1 MNYIIKISE
10 LPRNKICYKLNIWP
24 CTFTKDFPCI
34 TEPAIKKY
42 LIKINNSKG
51 LLIFVKKLIKYF
63 VFYIWCSIALLQS
76 SLLAYSEVDD
86 QRSGSKPYYNYPNKL
101 IFKIFLNTNFI

>member
-42 LIKINNSKG
+42 LIKIREENPEGSESSH
-51 LLIFVKKLIKYF
+51 LSWFLVFSQLTYF
-63 VFYIWCSIALLQS
+63 
-76 SLLAYSEVDD
+76 
-86 QRSGSKPYYNYPNKL
+86 
-101 IFKIFLNTNFI
+101 